1 MGSFR
6 RSATRC
12 FFPPPCGRD
21 SVTPRVAPTLVET
34 ERLLLRMPVPDDA
47 ELIFTRYAS
56 DSSVTRYMSFRRHES
71 IDDTRTF
78 LDFSRMEWLANGCG
92 PYLVLL
98 RGSGLLLGGT
108 GLSIQFDEAETGY
121 VFARDAWGRGYATE
135 SLTAMVQVA
144 RGVGL
149 HALHARCHPEHR
161 ASARVLEKCGFTLEQ
176 RVKSA
181 LVFPNLSPERQD
193 VLSYALTLGLP

>member
-1 MGSFR
+1 M
-6 RSATRC
+6 A
-12 FFPPPCGRD
+12 
-21 SVTPRVAPTLVET
+21 PRTAPALVET
-34 ERLLLRMPVPDDA
+34 ERLLLRAPVAADA

-56 DSSVTRYMSFRRHES
+56 DASVTRYMSFRRHES

-98 RGSGLLLGGT
+98 RESGLLLGST
-108 GLSIQFDEAETGY
+108 GLALSAQFDEAETGY

-144 RGVGL
+144 RGIGL

-161 ASARVLEKCGFTLEQ
+161 ASARVLEKCGFALEQ
-176 RVKSA
+176 RVKAA
-181 LVFPNLSPERQD
+181 LVFPNLSPAKQD
-193 VLSYALTLGLP
+193 VLAYTLSLAQLPLG